1 MNFIWFQRKWGN
13 IVQSLQ
19 IINPNLGV
27 GCGGVYLHLP
37 PCLYSLN
44 NSETIKAVTL
54 ALWSIRD
61 IFSKL
66 GINNSPQSL
75 AISNSWI
82 SGQSLMNKH
91 WHNSRTSNNI
101 DMKLGPVTKLD
112 KRNTATSKKFDD
124 VAMSA
129 NCDKIVIF
137 SIYGGFGAILKPDS
151 GLMACNSYIFVISN
165 LFLYKSWKQN

>member
-129 NCDKIVIF
+129 NCNKIVIF

-165 LFLYKSWKQN
+165 LFLYKTWKQN

>member
-1 MNFIWFQRKWGN
+1 MNLIWFKKKWGN

-37 PCLYSLN
+37 PCFYSLN

-54 ALWSIRD
+54 TLWRISD

-75 AISNSWI
+75 GISDSWI

-91 WHNSRTSNNI
+91 CHNSRTSNNI

-165 LFLYKSWKQN
+165 LFPCKTWKQN

>member
-1 MNFIWFQRKWGN
+1 
-13 IVQSLQ
+13 
-19 IINPNLGV
+19 
-27 GCGGVYLHLP
+27 
-37 PCLYSLN
+37 
-44 NSETIKAVTL
+44 
-54 ALWSIRD
+54 
-61 IFSKL
+61 
-66 GINNSPQSL
+66 
-75 AISNSWI
+75 
-82 SGQSLMNKH
+82 MNKH
-91 WHNSRTSNNI
+91 CHNSRTSNNI

-165 LFLYKSWKQN
+165 LFLYKS